1 LYEPVAG
8 PKSNETIERR
18 AAMKKTIFAVSLSV
32 ITTFAATQVLA
43 EQSCDGYDEGNQ
55 SLQVCRLTDV
65 HQEAPVVV
73 ARSERLSSGS
83 NARES
88 IDCFYKANQSLQVC
102 QLTDIHQEAPVV
114 VARSERLSSGS
125 SADDSANCL

>member
-1 LYEPVAG
+1 
-8 PKSNETIERR
+8 
-18 AAMKKTIFAVSLSV
+18 MKKTIFAVSLSV

-65 HQEAPVVV
+65 HHEAPVVV
-73 ARSERLSSGS
+73 QRSERLST
-83 NARES
+83 